1 MDQESMEN
9 LLSQLP
15 LLIRMK
21 DGRQYVVKSDREILN
36 GPLDSYVLSRSSKD
50 NKLRGIHLRYVTMSG
65 VEPNDQQQSA

>member
-21 DGRQYVVKSDREILN
+21 DGREYVVKSDREILN
-36 GPLDSYVLSRSSKD
+36 GPLDSDVLSRSSKG